1 LLYSLESF
9 FGDGGFLLFIRQLL
23 GFSFLRRAG
32 LGLDQMP
39 IMPMFPLNTVLMPAM
54 PLSLRIFEERYL
66 KLTGDLIL
74 QENPE
79 FGVVLIDRGPEVG
92 GGEKR
97 LGIGTL
103 ASVQDIGTLDQFYG
117 VESIGTQR
125 FRVNAWLPDDPY
137 PIADIDFIPD
147 LVWDDA
153 LTSAKDQLEVK
164 VRNLLAFASEFGDLQ
179 YGADIE
185 FSDDPIQA
193 SWQLAGVLPVGP
205 LDQLDLLQS
214 PSTAELISST
224 HELVAT
230 LDEAL
235 KAMLNQD
242 VAGEGNF
249 AGN

>member
-1 LLYSLESF
+1 
-9 FGDGGFLLFIRQLL
+9 
-23 GFSFLRRAG
+23 
-32 LGLDQMP
+32 
-39 IMPMFPLNTVLMPAM
+39 MFPLGTVLMPAM

-79 FGVVLIDRGPEVG
+79 FGVVLIERGPEVG

-137 PIADIDFIPD
+137 PIAEIDFIPD
-147 LVWDDA
+147 LIWDES
-153 LTSAKDQLEVK
+153 LISEKLQLEIR

-179 YGADIE
+179 YGPDTQLSE
-185 FSDDPIQA
+185 DPMDA
-193 SWQLAGVLPVGP
+193 CWQLAGVLPLGP
-205 LDQLDLLQS
+205 LDQIDLLIS
-214 PSTAELISST
+214 ESTEELISRTNDIVS
-224 HELVAT
+224 V

-235 KAMLNQD
+235 KGMLGQ
-242 VAGEGNF
+242 EGTETDEL
-249 AGN
+249 

>member
-1 LLYSLESF
+1 MLFSLESL
-9 FGDGGFLLFIRQLL
+9 FGEGGFLLFTRLFS
-23 GFSFLRRAG
+23 GFSFLRSAG
-32 LGLDQMP
+32 LGLEQMP
-39 IMPMFPLNTVLMPAM
+39 IMPMFPLSTVLMPAM

-66 KLTGDLIL
+66 KLLGDLIG

-79 FGVVLIDRGPEVG
+79 FGVVLIERGQEIG

-97 LGIGTL
+97 MEFGTL

-137 PIADIDFIPD
+137 PTADIDFIPD

-153 LTSAKDQLEVK
+153 LTSAKNQLEIK

-179 YGADIE
+179 YGSDVE

-193 SWQLAGVLPVGP
+193 CWQLAGVLPVGP
-205 LDQLDLLQS
+205 LDQLELLQS
-214 PSTAELISST
+214 PSTAGLLSAT
-224 HELVAT
+224 QDLVST
-230 LDEAL
+230 LDDAL
-235 KAMLNQD
+235 RAMLSQSSSD
-242 VAGEGNF
+242 DGDLSEK
-249 AGN
+249 